1 MIITRVALTFGTMV
15 LIPAGVSVAQDR
27 APETRREADPAAV
40 RMGGALFRERCAEC
54 QGSDAKGVTGHDLTR
69 LWTSGAR
76 CPRSGRI
83 G

>member
-1 MIITRVALTFGTMV
+1 
-15 LIPAGVSVAQDR
+15 VSVAQDR